1 MHLRGRNMATG
12 RREPLQTRPGVRG
25 GGAYLRCEICGA
37 SLLYGREKVER
48 RCLKHPKEKS

>member
-25 GGAYLRCEICGA
+25 GGTYLRCEVCGA

-48 RCLKHPKEKS
+48 RCLKHPKEKA